1 MHPPTILQL
10 NDDCLY
16 HIFKMLNAN
25 DLAHIVQSSERF
37 RHIILTFN
45 RKYKINA
52 DEIWRLNRQLTAK
65 ECRNF
70 FRAIGYHI
78 LSLNV
83 PLRCIENAS
92 HFFNTVQ
99 KYCKNIKH
107 LRIEKWLTLDL
118 AMLRPLLSRLE
129 TLELEECLLSEDV
142 YWAPF
147 MLMNNKRCK
156 IDAAAAT
163 TTEGRPKLMQ
173 HLPKL
178 RSLTLHNCINIQGDR
193 LTEMLSKSNGL
204 KHIKLADQS
213 QMFSDN
219 SRWFDSIVSKLKQ
232 VECISLDANST
243 QNVALNFL
251 SQLPA
256 LKKLQLINYNKVN
269 ALAVDQL
276 LPDLACI
283 DQLEDLDLHSC
294 HLSGQSFN
302 ALRKFSKLRSL
313 KMNKNYWMHNDNLIE
328 LCLKSQLKEFRIFDC
343 LHISDEGVIRFVEMN
358 HQLKLLDL
366 SWCYMVTDYAIN
378 SIADILN
385 RQSGRPDL
393 EIIAN
398 GRTRINATAL
408 NVSFLFCFYI
418 E

>member
-1 MHPPTILQL
+1 MHPLTLIQM

-25 DLAHIVQSSERF
+25 DLAHMVQSSERF

-45 RKYKINA
+45 RKFKVNS
-52 DEIWRLNRQLTAK
+52 DEIWRLNRQLTGR

-83 PLRCIENAS
+83 QVKCVENVPQ
-92 HFFNTVQ
+92 FFGTVQ

-129 TLELEECLLSEDV
+129 TLELEECLLSDDM

-156 IDAAAAT
+156 IST
-163 TTEGRPKLMQ
+163 NEPGRPKFMQ

-193 LTEMLSKSNGL
+193 LMEWLSKSNCL

-213 QMFSDN
+213 QMFNDN

-256 LKKLQLINYNKVN
+256 LKKLQLINYNKMN

-276 LPDLACI
+276 LPDLVCI

-294 HLSGQSFN
+294 HLSERSFG
-302 ALRKFSKLRSL
+302 ALKKFSKLQSL

-378 SIADILN
+378 SIADILK

-398 GRTRINATAL
+398 GRTRIDARGL
-408 NVSFLFCFYI
+408 NVSFVWNI
-418 E
+418 EIIRSK